1 MVGSAQKEVISLS
14 HKYFYVIEQ
23 KKKSQTETKSWN
35 LKKKKNLQS
44 EKIFLSSSVKK
55 FS

>member
-23 KKKSQTETKSWN
+23 KKNPKQRQN
-35 LKKKKNLQS
+35 LG
-44 EKIFLSSSVKK
+44 I
-55 FS
+55 